1 MFIINLECRKVV
13 LNAFPT
19 SWEVNE
25 SRIAPLPYRESRSR
39 QGFGRGKSITYG
51 RLSLPLS
58 AFNHTLCEQNIKTCP
73 FVCRRRLAKV
83 WGAGEVAKRF
93 LERRAWL
100 TGERILADDVARL
113 LAEFTW
119 NKVLRGVLIQKY
131 GLVLHREEDWRPL
144 APVINFAA
152 LLSGRKFELKVCWF
166 FNNLVVRLNWV
177 RVLVKN
183 YYSLDVY
190 TLALPSLRLRYARR

>member
-1 MFIINLECRKVV
+1 MFIIYLQCRKVV
-13 LNAFPT
+13 LNAFPK

-25 SRIAPLPYRESRSR
+25 LRIAPLPYRESRSR

-73 FVCRRRLAKV
+73 FVCRRRFAKV

-93 LERRAWL
+93 SERRAWL
-100 TGERILADDVARL
+100 TGERILADVVARPST
-113 LAEFTW
+113 EFTW
-119 NKVLRGVLIQKY
+119 NKVLRGVLIKKY
-131 GLVLHREEDWRPL
+131 GFVLHREEDWRPL

-152 LLSGRKFELKVCWF
+152 LLSGRKFKLKVCWF
-166 FNNLVVRLNWV
+166 FNNLVVRLYCV
-177 RVLVKN
+177 RVL
-183 YYSLDVY
+183 SLKINIHWTY
-190 TLALPSLRLRYARR
+190 KL